1 VDSGANRRRTGLF
14 GAFCWL
20 ASVAVIS
27 VVALIVWWLVHA
39 NGSLTLPRFSTTG
52 PVVRNGVA
60 VIVACGKKSGI
71 EGVTGVMDYAPEPGT
86 GTWAHRRR
94 GDCTVWYHDPP
105 RRQQREARQQR
116 AQQHADR

>member
-1 VDSGANRRRTGLF
+1 VDSGAREPSRRTGLF
-14 GAFCWL
+14 GSFCAL
-20 ASVAVIS
+20 A
-27 VVALIVWWLVHA
+27 VVVVMVTAILVVWWLVHA

-71 EGVTGVMDYAPEPGT
+71 EGMPKAMDYAPEPRT

-116 AQQHADR
+116 AELR

>member
-1 VDSGANRRRTGLF
+1 VDSGADRRRTGLF
-14 GAFCWL
+14 GWLGGL

-27 VVALIVWWLVHA
+27 VVALTVWWLVHA

-60 VIVACGKKSGI
+60 VIVACGKKNGV
-71 EGVTGVMDYAPEPGT
+71 EGNTAVTDYAPEPGT
-86 GTWAHRRR
+86 GTWAHRPR

-116 AQQHADR
+116 ADQ